1 MGARVCA
8 EAGFA
13 CLEDNGW
20 YAPRV
25 PRMGL
30 SEKLGYQER
39 EVVYDTTGEIDT
51 AHGPL
56 RTAGEPRQIELGAA
70 EVIGTNSDGSPAVV
84 QSAFG
89 KGRFVYFSSYPSLHQ
104 RAGYDAA
111 SAATLMTLCR
121 SGPDCAC
128 RLGVAGDVP
137 GTGVRIGQNP
147 VRVQPRSRCRRGQ
160 DFPVIRLPRSD
171 DAVQ

>member
-1 MGARVCA
+1 MCA

-20 YAPRV
+20 HAPRV

-56 RTAGEPRQIELGAA
+56 RSVGEPRQIDVGAA
-70 EVIGTNSDGSPAVV
+70 EVVGTNSDGSPAVV
-84 QSAFG
+84 QSAVG
-89 KGRFVYFSSYPSLHQ
+89 RGRFVYFSTYPSLHQ
-104 RAGYDAA
+104 RTGYDRA
-111 SAATLMTLCR
+111 SAATLMRICR
-121 SGPDCAC
+121 IDSVARVESESPVTCRALEHERGPDTA
-128 RLGVAGDVP
+128 
-137 GTGVRIGQNP
+137 
-147 VRVQPRSRCRRGQ
+147 RVQPRPRRRKRESIA
-160 DFPVIRLPRSD
+160 FRRLRRLD